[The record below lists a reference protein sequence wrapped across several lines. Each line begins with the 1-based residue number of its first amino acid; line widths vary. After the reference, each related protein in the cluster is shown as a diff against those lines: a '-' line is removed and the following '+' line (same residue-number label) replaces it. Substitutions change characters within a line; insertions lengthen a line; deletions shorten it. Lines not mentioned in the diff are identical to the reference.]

1 MKYLYESH
9 LGGIYYTNR
18 KLSHKQLYCEQ
29 CEDSD
34 WLIGSFETIK
44 DFWLLIKDQCDIDG
58 CGGWSLQYL
67 YPMMVELFN
76 LPDVVEYE
84 NDYERDRG
92 FCCHSDAE
100 IIARIEELIKENNNE
115 SKSH

>member
-1 MKYLYESH
+1 MKYLYEGH
-9 LGGIYYTNR
+9 LGALYVTDH

-44 DFWLLIKDQCDIDG
+44 DFWELIKDSCDIDG
-58 CGGWSLQYL
+58 RGGLPLQYL
-67 YPMMVELFN
+67 YPLIIEWFN

-92 FCCHSDAE
+92 ICYHSDAE
-100 IIARIEELIKENNNE
+100 IIARIEELIKEPTND
-115 SKSH
+115 

>member
-9 LGGIYYTNR
+9 LGGIYYTSR

-29 CEDSD
+29 CGDSD
-34 WLIGSFETIK
+34 WLIGPFETIK
-44 DFWLLIKDQCDIDG
+44 ELWSLIKDSCDIDG
-58 CGGWSLQYL
+58 CGGLPLQYL
-67 YPMMVELFN
+67 YPLIVEWFN

-92 FCCHSDAE
+92 ICYHSDAE
-100 IIARIEELIKENNNE
+100 IIARIEELIKEN
-115 SKSH
+115 